1 MREDNDGI
9 MSDNDEFGDVDFG
22 GDFNGD
28 YSVSKSKAVSVE
40 VPSVDR
46 KEGKNLSLKQKA
58 IRVMVR
64 RSGVEGIPELSHI
77 MRGKGGE
84 IVKISDIGIF
94 IDEPTDELIAEV
106 AKECKIPNK
115 VNLSAEVVKSR
126 VVAIGAQIFEAGRMY
141 QPIQVA
147 RIKDGDNTTLEC
159 TSGRHR
165 LVALALVYGAASE
178 IPVYIENMTLNEARD
193 AVVVANQA
201 RPTKAMERAEH
212 TVLRAVSGNVDA
224 EQDELYKRTAKTK
237 AKARK
242 YCVYS
247 VLSRGY
253 PKKLSFKVS
262 MTSSRKDGGLTTLT
276 NVENFLGA
284 ALEWNKDMSRKD
296 FDAGLSG
303 AVSFLNAFAKEL
315 KKTDGFD
322 PSHHMASMT
331 MAAMGKYYKTYREIT
346 GNEATEVADKVASI
360 VVSMGEIGRQK
371 SETTYNL
378 ITKAM
383 RS

>member
-1 MREDNDGI
+1 MSEDNDGV
-9 MSDNDEFGDVDFG
+9 MGASDDFGDVEFD
-22 GDFNGD
+22 GDFSTAGE
-28 YSVSKSKAVSVE
+28 VSSKALSVE
-40 VPSVDR
+40 VPDIDR
-46 KEGKNLSLKQKA
+46 KDGRTLTLRQKA

-64 RSGVEGIPELSHI
+64 RAGVETIPELSSI

-94 IDEPTDELIAEV
+94 IGEPLDELMAELAV
-106 AKECKIPNK
+106 ECKIPNQ

-126 VVAIGAQIFEAGRMY
+126 VVSLGAQILEAGRMY

-147 RIKDGDNTTLEC
+147 RIKNEEGSSLEC

-165 LVALALVYGAASE
+165 LVALALVYGAGSE

-212 TVLRAVSGNVDA
+212 AVLRAVSGDVGA
-224 EQDELYKRTAKTK
+224 EQEELYNRTAKTK

-276 NVENFLGA
+276 NVENFLGNS
-284 ALEWNKDMSRKD
+284 LEWNKDMKRKD
-296 FDAGLSG
+296 FDKSLEG

-315 KKTDGFD
+315 QKADGFD
-322 PSHHMASMT
+322 PSHHMSSM
-331 MAAMGKYYKTYREIT
+331 AMSAVGKYYKTYREIT
-346 GNEATEVADKVASI
+346 GNDATEVAGKVAG
-360 VVSMGEIGRQK
+360 VVVDMGEIGRQK
-371 SETTYNL
+371 SEATYNL